1 MKTSVESPK
10 DLTTYSVWCFQVL
23 KGCFKNMYL
32 ENTGTMQYGFQS
44 SLYYLPHKTFPLIL
58 FRWGSSPQRQGG
70 VELIVH
76 CCLLLW
82 GSAGLEAGLLWPT
95 PLPQWNLG
103 SVCICVP
110 VSRMASLEA
119 TDLTSL
125 TSSFWKSD
133 RHGCKLLGWSLDLLV
148 VRERCWRLASWKGVY
163 SL

>member
-32 ENTGTMQYGFQS
+32 ENTGTMQYGLQS

-58 FRWGSSPQRQGG
+58 FRWGSIPQRQGG

-76 CCLLLW
+76 CCLRLW
-82 GSAGLEAGLLWPT
+82 GSAGLETGLLWPA

-119 TDLTSL
+119 TDLTCFSDFIFL
-125 TSSFWKSD
+125 EIWPIWVQTSWLESW
-133 RHGCKLLGWSLDLLV
+133 RPGCKGKMLKTG
-148 VRERCWRLASWKGVY
+148 
-163 SL
+163 